1 MTIPITDGRTRMFEI
16 ADRMLR
22 AAIRKEDAGDI
33 PACDMWLDKAVA
45 KEAEAI
51 ALPVV

>member
-1 MTIPITDGRTRMFEI
+1 MTIPTDARTTMLAV

-22 AAIRKEDAGDI
+22 AAIRKEAAGD
-33 PACDMWLDKAVA
+33 PDACDMWLDKAVA

-51 ALPVV
+51 ALPS